1 MITSTIVNPELEGD
15 IEFKPRRTALSI
27 RGADVSSLKKS
38 EDLGGIYRDE
48 NGVKNG
54 ALQILK
60 EHGVNYLRM
69 RVWANS
75 PDGYHNFDRVLHMA
89 RRIKDCGLK
98 LLIDF
103 HYSDS
108 WADPGKQIKP
118 AAGKIT
124 RSLN

>member
-1 MITSTIVNPELEGD
+1 MITSTKVNPELEGD
-15 IEFKPRRTALSI
+15 IEFKSRRTALSI
-27 RGADVSSLKKS
+27 RGADVSSL
-38 EDLGGIYRDE
+38 
-48 NGVKNG
+48 
-54 ALQILK
+54 
-60 EHGVNYLRM
+60 